1 MNQSEKS
8 LYNPGLHKLL
18 TLQVKNQTLLTSLEN
33 FQEFSTNLI
42 KDFNLE
48 IVGISHH
55 SFDSSGFTMAFC
67 LKESHICIHTWP
79 EFEQLTL
86 DIYLCNYLKDN
97 TQKVEALSTAYKK
110 FFDAKVLNE
119 TNVYR

>member
-1 MNQSEKS
+1 MNQPEKS

-18 TLQVKNQTLLTSLEN
+18 TLEVKNANLLTSLDT
-33 FQEFSTNLI
+33 FQEFSKNLI
-42 KDFNLE
+42 NDFNLE

-55 SFDSSGFTMAFC
+55 SFDSNGYTMAFC

-97 TQKVEALSTAYKK
+97 TQKVEALSTAYKE